1 MGVTSTGSD
10 GGVTIVTTDS
20 LVGSH
25 FLSATDGVGPVTKI
39 EIDEDNIN
47 QMDLMASSPGAS
59 TSKGIKKAGGNI
71 PEGEKKVC
79 LWPTGNGTT
88 CGKTF
93 TKFDS
98 LKRHLA
104 ENHKGVRPYAC
115 SLCEKTYGRR
125 DYLQR
130 HLKSHNANYAVN
142 LQSASSINASQ
153 VVQKVQVHQPH
164 HNSPSKNTIILQQ
177 GQGDTLQ
184 VVSSNSAANSSAT
197 QSGRK
202 V

>member
-1 MGVTSTGSD
+1 MKSW
-10 GGVTIVTTDS
+10 
-20 LVGSH
+20 
-25 FLSATDGVGPVTKI
+25 KI
-39 EIDEDNIN
+39 F
-47 QMDLMASSPGAS
+47 
-59 TSKGIKKAGGNI
+59 TGGNV

-142 LQSASSINASQ
+142 LQSASSISASQ
-153 VVQKVQVHQPH
+153 VVQKVQM
-164 HNSPSKNTIILQQ
+164 PSKNTIILQQ
-177 GQGDTLQ
+177 GQGGTLQ
-184 VVSSNSAANSSAT
+184 VFYTNLESSHNV
-197 QSGRK
+197 RK
-202 V
+202 QEFSCHTIFKMKSIWLIVEV

>member
-1 MGVTSTGSD
+1 MSCGSVAD
-10 GGVTIVTTDS
+10 INISVDFKIQFS
-20 LVGSH
+20 Q
-25 FLSATDGVGPVTKI
+25 FLLLFSDF
-39 EIDEDNIN
+39 
-47 QMDLMASSPGAS
+47 S
-59 TSKGIKKAGGNI
+59 GNNV

-142 LQSASSINASQ
+142 LQSASSISASQ
-153 VVQKVQVHQPH
+153 VVQKVQM
-164 HNSPSKNTIILQQ
+164 PSKNTIILQQ
-177 GQGDTLQ
+177 GQGGTLQ
-184 VVSSNSAANSSAT
+184 VH
-197 QSGRK
+197 QSIF
-202 V
+202 

>member
-1 MGVTSTGSD
+1 MLFSD
-10 GGVTIVTTDS
+10 FS
-20 LVGSH
+20 
-25 FLSATDGVGPVTKI
+25 
-39 EIDEDNIN
+39 
-47 QMDLMASSPGAS
+47 
-59 TSKGIKKAGGNI
+59 GNNV

-153 VVQKVQVHQPH
+153 VVQQVKM
-164 HNSPSKNTIILQQ
+164 PSKNTIILQQ
-177 GQGDTLQ
+177 GQGGTLQ
-184 VVSSNSAANSSAT
+184 VYYKLLLQFFLLYLFILCKYHVQNEIQPIISPSFF
-197 QSGRK
+197 
-202 V
+202 